1 MSTIDDNI
9 FEAANALTVQ
19 MERKG
24 EFLKE
29 LQHEQLC
36 ISDIEHLIELG
47 KLDAIGFT
55 HAVLELKKHLQL
67 RRIAKDKL
75 DAINVAKTSSIKGL
89 TNYMNNRKNRKYT
102 PRVLTHLG
110 VLGGAKA

>member
-1 MSTIDDNI
+1 MNSLDDNI
-9 FEAANALTVQ
+9 FKAANELTVQ
-19 MERKG
+19 IEKKD
-24 EFLKE
+24 EFVKE

-36 ISDIEHLIELG
+36 ISDLEHLIELG

-55 HAVLELKKHLQL
+55 HAVLELKKHLKL

-75 DAINVAKTSSIKGL
+75 DAINIAKTSNIKGL
-89 TNYMNNRKNRKYT
+89 INYMNARSKRKYT

-110 VLGGAKA
+110 VLGGVKA